1 MSLFH
6 WFTQKKM
13 VPPAAYSESSG
24 LGHIDATVPFQPS
37 DRGQLK
43 TPSVPGSAANRK
55 SERLERRELL
65 YAVVRESMIRIG
77 VLSSKYKF
85 KVLSL
90 DSRGSKYLIMMDLAK
105 QHASEAGRLAEIEG
119 LIAQSAKAR
128 HNILVTAV
136 YWRVNEHVTSGLTH
150 RPKVDSGPAPLSAP
164 TPTPAPASQNTA
176 LPKSRYEPLL
186 PNEVEAFKQALSTAP
201 TPQKLSS
208 PGEIVRSGRRNPAP
222 MPSFADTE
230 FLDEAQMPLSGTQYG
245 DLN

>member
-1 MSLFH
+1 MSIFQ
-6 WFTQKKM
+6 WFAKKK
-13 VPPAAYSESSG
+13 AEQTASYSESSG
-24 LGHIDATVPFQPS
+24 LGHIDATIPFQPS
-37 DRGQLK
+37 DRGQPK
-43 TPSVPGSAANRK
+43 APVAPGSAANRK

-65 YAVVRESMIRIG
+65 YSVVRESMIRIG

-90 DSRGSKYLIMMDLAK
+90 DSRGSKYLIMMDLAR
-105 QHASEAGRLAEIEG
+105 QHAAEAGRLAEIEA

-128 HNILVTAV
+128 HNILVTSV

-150 RPKVDSGPAPLSAP
+150 RPKTDSAPVPLSSP
-164 TPTPAPASQNTA
+164 TPTPAPQNAA

-201 TPQKLSS
+201 KPQKLSS
-208 PGEIVRSGRRNPAP
+208 PGQIIQSGRRNPAP

>member
-6 WFTQKKM
+6 WFTQKMSTK
-13 VPPAAYSESSG
+13 PPLDAESSG
-24 LGHIDATVPFQPS
+24 LGHVDATVPFQPS
-37 DRGQLK
+37 DREQVK
-43 TPSVPGSAANRK
+43 MAAAPGSAANRK

-65 YAVVRESMIRIG
+65 YAVVREAMIRIG

-90 DSRGSKYLIMMDLAK
+90 DSRGSKYLIMMDLAR
-105 QHASEAGRLAEIEG
+105 QHAAEVGRLAEIES
-119 LIAQSAKAR
+119 LIAQNAKSR

-136 YWRVNEHVTSGLTH
+136 YWRVNEQVTSGLTS
-150 RPKVDSGPAPLSAP
+150 RPKVDSAPAPLSAAP
-164 TPTPAPASQNTA
+164 VTNTAPAQQA
-176 LPKSRYEPLL
+176 KPRFEPLL
-186 PNEVEAFKQALSTAP
+186 PNEVEAFKQALSTVP
-201 TPQKLSS
+201 TPPKLSS
-208 PGEIVRSGRRNPAP
+208 PGEIVRSGRKNPAP

>member
-1 MSLFH
+1 MSLFQ
-6 WFTQKKM
+6 WFTQKKSAQ
-13 VPPAAYSESSG
+13 PPSYSDSSG
-24 LGHIDATVPFQPS
+24 LGHIDATIPFQPS
-37 DRGQLK
+37 NRDQPK
-43 TPSVPGSAANRK
+43 PPQAPGSAANRK

-105 QHASEAGRLAEIEG
+105 QHAAEAGRLAEIEG

-128 HNILVTAV
+128 HNILVTSV

-150 RPKVDSGPAPLSAP
+150 HPKLDSAPAPLSVP
-164 TPTPAPASQNTA
+164 TPTPVAQNEK
-176 LPKSRYEPLL
+176 LPKPRYEPLL
-186 PNEVEAFKQALSTAP
+186 PNEVEALKQALSTAP
-201 TPQKLSS
+201 KPQKLSS
-208 PGEIVRSGRRNPAP
+208 PGEIVRSERRNPAP

-245 DLN
+245 DLT

>member
-1 MSLFH
+1 MSLFQ
-6 WFTQKKM
+6 WFTLKKP
-13 VPPAAYSESSG
+13 VPPASYSESSG

-37 DRGQLK
+37 DPGQLK
-43 TPSVPGSAANRK
+43 AAVLSGSAANK
-55 SERLERRELL
+55 KNERLERRELL

-90 DSRGSKYLIMMDLAK
+90 DPRGSKYLIMMDLAK
-105 QHASEAGRLAEIEG
+105 QHVAEAGRLAEIEG

-128 HNILVTAV
+128 HDILVTAV

-150 RPKVDSGPAPLSAP
+150 RPKLDSAPAPLSAP
-164 TPTPAPASQNTA
+164 APALVTQNTA
-176 LPKSRYEPLL
+176 LPKPRYEPLL
-186 PNEVEAFKQALSTAP
+186 PNEVEAFKQALSSAP
-201 TPQKLSS
+201 KPQKLSS

-230 FLDEAQMPLSGTQYG
+230 FLDEARMPLSGTQYG